1 MWHAQHALPASQ
13 AVCDLEPLAES
24 DTVVK
29 LLERLTVIKTAF
41 RELAKTFSVS
51 LLRLAGR
58 RRSNTAPGGDR
69 RDSRGGD
76 DAPPAEEKLMNFET
90 IGAAFILII
99 VRRTFGNVQT
109 AATP

>member
-41 RELAKTFSVS
+41 RVATMRSWPRPSPLAF
-51 LLRLAGR
+51 
-58 RRSNTAPGGDR
+58 
-69 RDSRGGD
+69 
-76 DAPPAEEKLMNFET
+76 
-90 IGAAFILII
+90 
-99 VRRTFGNVQT
+99 
-109 AATP
+109 